1 MPRKGY
7 VAKRDVLPDPI
18 YNSKVVTKL
27 VNNIMLD
34 GKKSVAQKIVY
45 DAFDIIKEKEGKN
58 PLEVFEAALENVMPV
73 LEVKA
78 RRVGGATYQ
87 VPLEIRPERR
97 QTLGLRW
104 IVTYAR
110 NRHEKTMAEKL
121 AGELMD
127 AVNGNGGAF
136 KKKED
141 THRMAEA
148 NKLSHT
154 KMVIEK
160 QQLHIFAITTRCT
173 YTFVL
178 YKNAHLL
185 LVLEFVF
192 KKLQIIYQNKFINS
206 NFSRKTSKNI

>member
-7 VAKRDVLPDPI
+7 IAKRNVLPDPI

-27 VNNIMLD
+27 INNIMLD

-45 DAFDIIKEKEGKN
+45 GAFDIIKEKEQKD
-58 PLEVFEAALENVMPV
+58 PLEVFETALNNIMPV

-87 VPLEIRPERR
+87 VPLEIRAERR

-104 IVTYAR
+104 LVTYAR
-110 NRHEKTMAEKL
+110 KRNEKTMAEKL
-121 AGELMD
+121 AGEIID
-127 AVNGNGGAF
+127 ATNQNGGAY

-148 NKLSHT
+148 NKA
-154 KMVIEK
+154 
-160 QQLHIFAITTRCT
+160 FAH
-173 YTFVL
+173 
-178 YKNAHLL
+178 YK
-185 LVLEFVF
+185 F
-192 KKLQIIYQNKFINS
+192 
-206 NFSRKTSKNI
+206 